1 MKLSW
6 CILFQLL
13 MYSLIGKKWVC
24 CIFLLVSIFFCHKI
38 NKIRYRHFLCL
49 IQLLQWAFERFRL
62 IPISILKK
70 EHYYLGLKKGHF
82 KISIEKLFTL
92 LNCLFSRKF
101 LSLINEN
108 IMYRLGLLC
117 ISLGHTPI
125 KMFCHSCPL
134 SLVN

>member
-13 MYSLIGKKWVC
+13 MNSLIGKKWVC
-24 CIFLLVSIFFCHKI
+24 SIFLLVSIFFCHKI
-38 NKIRYRHFLCL
+38 NKTRYRYFLCL

-92 LNCLFSRKF
+92 LNCLFSKSSY
-101 LSLINEN
+101 LWINEN